1 MCFLMVCKISLCSE
15 FPDIPDKAGRK
26 MRRRRRRT
34 HPIAKRYEL
43 HANAKTYVADTMLIE
58 VTLTV
63 QLFQNCFI
71 QIIEEIH
78 LYCVSSYF
86 CSSLRDK
93 FI

>member
-1 MCFLMVCKISLCSE
+1 MSFLMVCKISLCSE

-63 QLFQNCFI
+63 QLLQNCFI
-71 QIIEEIH
+71 GHFRET
-78 LYCVSSYF
+78 C
-86 CSSLRDK
+86 
-93 FI
+93 